1 MIASV
6 FNKSKPINF
15 VIVIIITFLAC
26 LFVYIRDV
34 NREFSIALLVEIIAM
49 FLITVFSIFLMNFI
63 VVRNKLTEQS
73 SYHILLYSLFLA
85 LLPTVLISL
94 NLLLSNVFV
103 LLALR
108 RLISL
113 RTQKDIKKK
122 LFDASLWIAVATIFY
137 FWAILF
143 FALIF
148 IALFLYSD
156 NKIKDW
162 IISFTGVVT
171 VLLLSICY
179 NLIRYDSLE
188 PLVDF
193 LPKFNFDLNSYNSI
207 QLIVSITIVLSFS
220 IWSTVFYLRVIRS
233 KLKIFKPPHKIIVA
247 ALIISLAVVV
257 FSHQRTSGEFLFIF
271 TPLAIITSNYIESIN
286 ENWVKELFLAILV
299 LCPIVISFL

>member
-26 LFVYIRDV
+26 LLVFIKDEDK
-34 NREFSIALLVEIIAM
+34 EFSIVLLVELM
-49 FLITVFSIFLMNFI
+49 GVFLVTVFSIFLMNFI
-63 VVRNKLTEQS
+63 VAKNKLTEQS

-85 LLPTVLISL
+85 LLPTALISL

-122 LFDASLWIAVATIFY
+122 LFDASLWIGVATIFY
-137 FWAILF
+137 FWAIFF

-162 IISFTGVVT
+162 IISFTGILT

-179 NLIRYDSLE
+179 NLIKYNSLE
-188 PLVDF
+188 HLVNF
-193 LPKFNFDLNSYNSI
+193 LPNFNFDLNSYNSI

-220 IWSTVFYLRVIRS
+220 IWSTIFYLRVIRS

-247 ALIISLAVVV
+247 TLIISLAVIV
-257 FSHQRTSGEFLFIF
+257 FSHQRTTGEFLFIF
-271 TPLAIITSNYIESIN
+271 TPLAIITSNYIESIH
-286 ENWVKELFLAILV
+286 EKWVKEMFLVVLV

>member
-26 LFVYIRDV
+26 LLVFIKDEDK
-34 NREFSIALLVEIIAM
+34 EFSIVLLVELM
-49 FLITVFSIFLMNFI
+49 GVFLVTVFSIFLMNFI
-63 VVRNKLTEQS
+63 VVKNKLTEQS

-85 LLPTVLISL
+85 LLPTALISL

-122 LFDASLWIAVATIFY
+122 LFDASLWIGVATIFY
-137 FWAILF
+137 FWAIFF

-162 IISFTGVVT
+162 IISFTGILT

-179 NLIRYDSLE
+179 NLIKYNSLE
-188 PLVDF
+188 HLVNF
-193 LPKFNFDLNSYNSI
+193 LPNFNFDLNSYNSM

-220 IWSTVFYLRVIRS
+220 IWSTIFYLRVIRS

-247 ALIISLAVVV
+247 TLIIALSVVV
-257 FSHQRTSGEFLFIF
+257 FSDSRTSGEFVFGFGGFSNSCFFIGSCW
-271 TPLAIITSNYIESIN
+271 L
-286 ENWVKELFLAILV
+286 
-299 LCPIVISFL
+299 